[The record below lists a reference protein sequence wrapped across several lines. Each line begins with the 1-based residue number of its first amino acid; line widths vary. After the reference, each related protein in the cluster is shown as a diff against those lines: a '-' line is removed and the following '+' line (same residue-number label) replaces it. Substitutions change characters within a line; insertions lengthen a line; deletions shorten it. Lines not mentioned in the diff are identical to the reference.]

1 MRKAKILATLLL
13 VAATLQP
20 LAAAETI
27 GYDQLHDAM
36 VINNTQLRQA
46 VEDHN
51 TAALDVKD
59 AQAAYHPQ
67 IDYTLAASYA
77 YNNQALEM
85 DTSDYQDM
93 TLGDLIPGI
102 PIMGDSK
109 FNIPNPIR
117 LPYEVNDFFVNAQVS
132 LVQPIYTWGKI
143 GASVDMAK
151 ELETIKALQV
161 GDTES
166 QLDAQLKAYLASL
179 CYLKEISALLDGMA
193 ADADRLVEIS
203 KASSET
209 GMVIATDAAEAEVA
223 RQQVSLAQAQI
234 DAQVDSVITN
244 IEVLTGMD
252 GLSADSIEFSPDAD
266 WFRDL
271 AAMDRGQ
278 LELLATSG
286 SQTTVQMLNHAV
298 NAASYGQKAADRS
311 MYVVPDIAL
320 SVSANYTAPI
330 NSSWVDNQGWGVT
343 VAVAMQGDIWD
354 GGKKLNDQA
363 RAESAVAT
371 AQASKDAALGTIRQN
386 LDTALSNMNVAI
398 ANLAYQDA
406 NISLLESQL
415 EVEETKAGLGA
426 GSERDVLTKRMEL
439 QQAQIDKIST
449 EVELAANAYTVEYLT
464 GLEPSEG

>member
-1 MRKAKILATLLL
+1 MRKTKILATLLL
-13 VAATLQP
+13 VVATLQP

-36 VINNTQLRQA
+36 VVNNTQIRQA
-46 VEDHN
+46 IEDHN

-59 AQAAYHPQ
+59 AKSAYHPQ
-67 IDYTLAASYA
+67 INYTLAGSYVYSHQGMMIERCDIDSMLEGQNPAAGTILGMIQFPIDASP
-77 YNNQALEM
+77 L
-85 DTSDYQDM
+85 T
-93 TLGDLIPGI
+93 
-102 PIMGDSK
+102 
-109 FNIPNPIR
+109 
-117 LPYEVNDFFVNAQVS
+117 EVNDFYVNAQVS

-179 CYLKEISALLDGMA
+179 HYLKEISALLEGMA

-203 KASSET
+203 KVSSET

-223 RQQVSLAQAQI
+223 RQQVTLAQTQI
-234 DAQVDSVITN
+234 DAQIDSVITN

-252 GLSADSIEFSPDAD
+252 GLRADSIEFVPDED
-266 WFRDL
+266 WFREL

-298 NAASYGQKAADRS
+298 SAASYGQKAADRS

-330 NSSWVDNQGWGVT
+330 NSSWIDNQGWGVT

-363 RAESAVAT
+363 RAESAVAS

-426 GSERDVLTKRMEL
+426 GSESDVLSKRMEL

-464 GLEPSEG
+464 GLEPSEV

>member
-67 IDYTLAASYA
+67 IDYTLAASYV
-77 YNNQALEM
+77 YNHQGMMIERSDVDSMLEGQNPEAGTILGLIQFPI
-85 DTSDYQDM
+85 DVS
-93 TLGDLIPGI
+93 TLT
-102 PIMGDSK
+102 
-109 FNIPNPIR
+109 
-117 LPYEVNDFFVNAQVS
+117 EVNDFYVNAQVS

-151 ELETIKALQV
+151 ELETIMALQV

-179 CYLKEISALLDGMA
+179 YYLKEISALLDGMA

-223 RQQVSLAQAQI
+223 RQQVTLAQAQI
-234 DAQVDSVITN
+234 DAQIDSVITN

-252 GLSADSIEFSPDAD
+252 GLNADSIEYTPDED
-266 WFRDL
+266 WFREL

>member
-1 MRKAKILATLLL
+1 MRKVKILATLLL
-13 VAATLQP
+13 VVATLQP

-67 IDYTLAASYA
+67 IDYTLAASYV
-77 YNNQALEM
+77 YNHQGMMIERGDVDSMLEGQNPAAG
-85 DTSDYQDM
+85 TI
-93 TLGDLIPGI
+93 LDLIQF
-102 PIMGDSK
+102 PIDVS
-109 FNIPNPIR
+109 P
-117 LPYEVNDFFVNAQVS
+117 LTEVNDFYVNAQVS

-244 IEVLTGMD
+244 IEILTGMD
-252 GLSADSIEFSPDAD
+252 GLSADSIEFSPDED
-266 WFRDL
+266 WFREL

-330 NSSWVDNQGWGVT
+330 NSSWIDNQGWGVT

-363 RAESAVAT
+363 RAESAVAS

-426 GSERDVLTKRMEL
+426 GSERDVLTKRIEL

>member
-67 IDYTLAASYA
+67 IDYTLAASYV
-77 YNNQALEM
+77 YNHQVMILE
-85 DTSDYQDM
+85 QDDVDEIF
-93 TLGDLIPGI
+93 GSGSLIGSFVPVPLDI
-102 PIMGDSK
+102 SP
-109 FNIPNPIR
+109 
-117 LPYEVNDFFVNAQVS
+117 LTEVNDFYVNAQVS

-179 CYLKEISALLDGMA
+179 CYLKEISTLLDDMA

-244 IEVLTGMD
+244 IEILTGMD
-252 GLSADSIEFSPDAD
+252 GLSADSIEFSPDED
-266 WFRDL
+266 WFREL

-330 NSSWVDNQGWGVT
+330 NSSWIDNQGWGVT

-363 RAESAVAT
+363 RAESAVAS

-386 LDTALSNMNVAI
+386 LDTALSNMNVAL

-426 GSERDVLTKRMEL
+426 GSERDVLTKRIEL

-464 GLEPSEG
+464 GLETNEG

>member
-36 VINNTQLRQA
+36 VVNNTQLRQA

-67 IDYTLAASYA
+67 IDYTLAASYV
-77 YNNQALEM
+77 YNHQGMILE
-85 DTSDYQDM
+85 QDDVDEIF
-93 TLGDLIPGI
+93 GSGSLIGSFVPVPLDI
-102 PIMGDSK
+102 SP
-109 FNIPNPIR
+109 
-117 LPYEVNDFFVNAQVS
+117 LTEVNDFYVNAQIS

-179 CYLKEISALLDGMA
+179 CYLKEISTLLDDMA

-244 IEVLTGMD
+244 IEILTGMD
-252 GLSADSIEFSPDAD
+252 GLSADSIEFSPDED
-266 WFRDL
+266 WFREL

-330 NSSWVDNQGWGVT
+330 NSSWIDNQGWGVT

-363 RAESAVAT
+363 RAESAVAS

-426 GSERDVLTKRMEL
+426 GSERDVLTKRIEL

-464 GLEPSEG
+464 GLEPNEG